1 MDANV
6 ASDEGEKFLKL
17 SVEAAIRI
25 GVLALIFLW
34 ALQIIRPFIEVV
46 LWATILAVAIYPLY
60 MGLAKR
66 LGGRNKLSAT
76 LITLAALAVLL
87 IPSWKFFGA
96 TVDEARDVV
105 DKAEAG
111 TLKVPPPPE
120 GVQDWP
126 LIGKDVYSA
135 WDGASRN
142 LEATLQRLRPEVIA
156 AGKWAAGSLAGLAGT
171 VLQFFVS
178 ILIAGVLLS
187 TGEKGRDFSVK
198 FATRLAGPP
207 GEDFVRLTVMT
218 IRSVFQGVLGIA
230 VIQAALAAIGFLF
243 IGVPGAMV
251 WALLVMILAVMQL
264 PPLLVIAP
272 VIVWAFAT
280 QSTTAAVI
288 FLVYGGFVSISDT
301 FLKPMLLGRGVD
313 VPMLVILLGAIGGM
327 IMSGIIGLF
336 VGAVVLAVA
345 YQLMMAWLEQDA
357 DLGVFSTARAP
368 AAAEGDS

>member
-1 MDANV
+1 MESSVVTN
-6 ASDEGEKFLKL
+6 EGGKFLKL

-34 ALQIIRPFIEVV
+34 ALRILSPFLEVV
-46 LWATILAVAIYPLY
+46 AWATILAVAIHPMYV
-60 MGLAKR
+60 GLARR
-66 LGGRNKLSAT
+66 LGGRTKLSAI
-76 LITLAALAVLL
+76 LITLVALAILL
-87 IPSWKFFGA
+87 VPSWQFFGA
-96 TVDEARDVV
+96 TIDEAREVA

-111 TLKVPPPPE
+111 TLQVPPPPD
-120 GVQDWP
+120 GVRDWP
-126 LIGKDVYSA
+126 LIGDRTYNL
-135 WDGASRN
+135 WNGASRN
-142 LEATLQRLRPEVIA
+142 LEATVQRLQPEMVA
-156 AGKWAAGSLAGLAGT
+156 VGKWAAGALAGLAGT

-178 ILIAGVLLS
+178 IVIAGVLLS
-187 TGEKGRDFSVK
+187 AGQKSHDFSVK

-207 GEDFVRLTVMT
+207 GEDFVRLSVMT
-218 IRSVFQGVLGIA
+218 VRSVFQGVIGIA
-230 VIQAALAAIGFLF
+230 VIQSVLAAIGFIM

-251 WALLVMILAVMQL
+251 WALLVLMLAIMQL
-264 PPLLVIAP
+264 PPLFVVAP

-288 FLVYGGFVSISDT
+288 FLVYGLIVSGSDA
-301 FLKPMLLGRGVD
+301 FLKPLLLGRGVN

-357 DLGVFSTARAP
+357 DLGMFSTTGKAVP
-368 AAAEGDS
+368 AEGDA